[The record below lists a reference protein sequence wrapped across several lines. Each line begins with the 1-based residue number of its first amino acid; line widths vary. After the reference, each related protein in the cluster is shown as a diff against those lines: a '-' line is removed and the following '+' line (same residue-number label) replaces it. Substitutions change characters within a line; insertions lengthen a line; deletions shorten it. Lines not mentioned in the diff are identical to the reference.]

1 MSTFKTLAVVAA
13 LLTGAST
20 MAMAQTGG
28 MAGSPGS
35 NAAASG
41 GSGSHQSAPKT
52 GSAANSQKV
61 LKNQN
66 GYSTQR

>member
-28 MAGSPGS
+28 MAGSPSS